1 MFGDLDW
8 PLTRR
13 AGLSASAELF
23 VNTRYWYFFKPSCIF
38 ILLLYV
44 NDTQA

>member
-1 MFGDLDW
+1 MLGDLDW
-8 PLTRR
+8 PPTRR
-13 AGLSASAELF
+13 AGLSASVELL
-23 VNTRYWYFFKPSCIF
+23 VNTQYQYFLISCNF